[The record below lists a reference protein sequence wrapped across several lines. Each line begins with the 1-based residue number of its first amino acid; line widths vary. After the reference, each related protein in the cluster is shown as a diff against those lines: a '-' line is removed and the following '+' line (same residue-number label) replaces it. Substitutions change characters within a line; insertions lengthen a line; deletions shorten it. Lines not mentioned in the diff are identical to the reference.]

1 MVMEMKQKKCQSGLL
16 LILGCLMLSGC
27 GMQEAPYELS
37 EADKQLVVSYSA
49 HVVSK
54 FNTYQKDGLTYVPE
68 LKEELESE
76 VPEQTP
82 IEQEQNQTEAN
93 GNTTGTSNGLSEE
106 PTGAVATFDFVFA
119 ETGLKFTYLGSEI
132 TDTYMA
138 DNTYAVNA
146 GYQKTLLVLKM
157 NVENPTEMP
166 VTLDNLAAG
175 NTFSVNYV
183 MESGS
188 KYNAKSVM
196 TLLLNDFTT
205 FEGTIESLS
214 AMEMVIVFEIPKE
227 TSVVENMTVTIIKNG
242 TNYQINL

>member
-1 MVMEMKQKKCQSGLL
+1 MKMKQKKCQRGLFLL
-16 LILGCLMLSGC
+16 LGCFMLSGC

-37 EADKQLVVSYSA
+37 DADRQLVVSYSA

-68 LKEELESE
+68 LEEELEAE
-76 VPEQTP
+76 VPEQIVT
-82 IEQEQNQTEAN
+82 ENEQNQTDVS
-93 GNTTGTSNGLSEE
+93 GNTTGTNNELTEE
-106 PTGAVATFDFVFA
+106 PTGAIATFDSIFA

-132 TDTYMA
+132 TDSYMA

-146 GYQKTLLVLKM
+146 GYQKTLLVLKL
-157 NVENPTEMP
+157 NIENPTEMP
-166 VTLDNLAAG
+166 ITLDNLTAG
-175 NTFSVNYV
+175 DKFSVNYV

-205 FEGTIESLS
+205 FEGTIEGLS
-214 AMEMVIVFEIPKE
+214 AMEMVIIFEIPAE
-227 TSVVENMTVTIIKNG
+227 TTVVENMTVTIVKNG